1 MRAVD
6 LLKEQLNGCGMF
18 FHAIADD
25 LTDAEWTA
33 RAVPGSN
40 VPGYTLWHLARTL
53 DWAVQTAARGVPEV
67 IAADRW
73 AGRRLLPDAGIGVE
87 ISLAEADQ
95 IAGAVAREDVIAY
108 ADAVLQT
115 VQDWL
120 GTLTDDD
127 LDVTPD
133 IEAHHGR
140 APYAA
145 YRRPEVRKE
154 VAGMAGSPIWALVYS
169 PGIEHIR
176 DHLGELDLIKQV
188 IRRGAGG
195 E

>member
-1 MRAVD
+1 MRAVN
-6 LLKEQLNGCGMF
+6 LLKEQLNGCSMF

-53 DWAVQTAARGVPEV
+53 DWAVQTSARGVPEV
-67 IAADRW
+67 IADDEW
-73 AGRRLLPDAGIGVE
+73 AGRLLPEAGLGVE
-87 ISLAEADQ
+87 ISLAEADA
-95 IAGAVAREDVIAY
+95 IAGSVARKDVIAY

-133 IEAHHGR
+133 LEARHDR
-140 APYAA
+140 VPSPA
-145 YRRPEVRKE
+145 YQRPEFRKE
-154 VAGMAGSPIWALVYS
+154 VAAMAGSPVWALVYS

-188 IRRGAGG
+188 IRRGAIDG
-195 E
+195 

>member
-1 MRAVD
+1 MRATN
-6 LLKEQLNGCGMF
+6 LLKEQLNGCGIF

-25 LTDAEWTA
+25 LSDTEWTA

-53 DWAVQTAARGVPEV
+53 DWAVQTAARGVSEV
-67 IAADRW
+67 IAEDRW
-73 AGRRLLPDAGIGVE
+73 TSRLLPGAGIGIE

-95 IAGAVAREDVIAY
+95 IAGALAREAVIGY
-108 ADAVLQT
+108 ADAVLRT

-120 GTLTDDD
+120 STLTDDD
-127 LDVTPD
+127 LDETPD
-133 IEAHHGR
+133 ILARHDR
-140 APYAA
+140 VPYSE
-145 YRRPEVRKE
+145 YQRPNVRRE
-154 VAGMAGSPIWALVYS
+154 VAGMAGTPVWALVYS

-188 IRRGAGG
+188 IRRSTGRS
-195 E
+195 